1 MFIQIGSL
9 FLMLSLALPSWGE
22 PSREQLLAAKQ
33 EAQRRIYVLQ
43 NFDSLK
49 ELTLRGQEPHFLNQG
64 QAESYE
70 IDARLKGLKKT
81 WAALTRQLPADAPAT
96 CRNFVESSKFI
107 LQELALISGDR
118 RRWQGQDPDV
128 EFLIQLRLEVLSHFV
143 SQMIFLVQSRAEAG
157 YSLLLRTPTPCFSE
171 EQRPQALTI
180 TSELFVQVQAL
191 VQLHNGLE
199 GLEQSGRMAQTLSHK
214 KERLQRRQK
223 VAQVF
228 RIGAQGIASMVLT
241 EFIVAGVVLKVV
253 GSATQSVLAL
263 RGSALAARGVIGSG
277 LVAHNFR
284 KHQQQRAAHAN
295 IDELWAIF
303 SKAPLLVTSH
313 AMKMD
318 LQFAE
323 DLLRA
328 RAQQQQELLQATLMD
343 LETQKNWAARYG
355 GPREAIQHL
364 EQKIQSFEQSL

>member
-1 MFIQIGSL
+1 MGSL
-9 FLMLSLALPSWGE
+9 FLMLFLALPSWGD

-199 GLEQSGRMAQTLSHK
+199 GLEQNGRMAQTLSHK

-228 RIGAQGIASMVLT
+228 RIGAQGITSMVLT

-263 RGSALAARGVIGSG
+263 RGSALAARGVIGSA